1 MTVQESVHHALAPR
15 FADGKKPRCLVALS
29 GGQDSVALL
38 YALQKEAEKTDFFL
52 HAVHVHHGIR
62 GEEADRDAGFC
73 EALCEDW
80 DVPFH
85 LCRVDV
91 PAFAKA
97 QGLSIEDAA
106 RKLRYQALQQKAEE
120 LGADCI
126 LTAHHQDDQAET
138 VLLRLIRGT
147 TVDGLCGIAQAH
159 QSYLRPLLA
168 VERSEIEDFCALHGL
183 PYVEDST
190 NDDTAY
196 LRNFVRHR
204 VMPLL
209 KSCNP
214 RVTEAI
220 VRLSQSAKEDADYWN
235 AQLALMLSQSLDC
248 TQLAPCHDALLK
260 RYLAAQAYQ
269 NGAKN
274 VTAKQLEAAVQL
286 VRNGKTGQSVS
297 FAPSRRLR
305 RSYQT
310 LIWEQDRAPS
320 QDFAPTVL
328 TKGKT
333 ELPNGDTVFYLTEE
347 KELAQL
353 QNIYKSLTSV
363 AISSATI
370 QGSLICRKR
379 KEGDTVRQNR
389 QTKSYKKL
397 AQSRHADAK
406 ARDALPLVCDDAG
419 VLWIPHLALCDRIKV
434 KKGEKPTGYFAYL
447 PSPPCNDIP
456 PLQEKPENETKK

>member
-1 MTVQESVHHALAPR
+1 MTVQESVRDALAPHL
-15 FADGKKPRCLVALS
+15 ADGKKPRCLVALS

-38 YALQKEAEKTDFFL
+38 YALRKLAEETGFFL
-52 HAVHVHHGIR
+52 YAVHVHHGIR

-80 DVPFH
+80 NIPFR
-85 LCRVDV
+85 LCCVDV
-91 PAFAKA
+91 PTLAKEE
-97 QGLSIEDAA
+97 GLSPEDAA
-106 RKLRYQALQQKAEE
+106 RRLRYAALQQTADAV
-120 LGADCI
+120 GADYI

-147 TVDGLCGIAQAH
+147 TVDGLCAIAKENQT
-159 QSYLRPLLA
+159 YLRPLLE
-168 VERSEIEDFCALHGL
+168 VEKREIEDYCALHGL
-183 PYVEDST
+183 PYVVDST

-214 RVTEAI
+214 RITEAI
-220 VRLSQSAKEDADYWN
+220 ARLSQSAKEDADYWN
-235 AQLALMLSQSLDC
+235 VQVASMLSQPLDC
-248 TQLAPCHDALLK
+248 TALAACHDALLK
-260 RYLAAQAYQ
+260 RYLAALAYRQ
-269 NGAKN
+269 GAKN
-274 VTAKQLEAAVQL
+274 VTAKQLEAAGKL
-286 VRNGKTGQSVS
+286 VKSGKTGQSVS
-297 FAPSRRLR
+297 FAPSLRLR
-305 RSYQT
+305 RSYQS
-310 LIWEQDRAPS
+310 LIWEQDDAPS
-320 QDFAPTVL
+320 KDFAPIPF
-328 TKGKT
+328 TKGRT
-333 ELPNGDTVFYLTEE
+333 ELPNGDAVFYLTEE
-347 KELAQL
+347 KELAEL

-370 QGSLICRKR
+370 QGQLICRKR

-419 VLWIPHLALCDRIKV
+419 ILWIPHLALCDRIRV

-456 PLQEKPENETKK
+456 PLQEKP